1 MRQVKVMPYDE
12 DRRTGVIRHV
22 LIRTSYHFNEIMV
35 VLVCNKDTFPGQK
48 NFVKELIKKEP
59 KITTIVQNINTRSTN
74 VILGE
79 KERVLYGKGFI

>member
-1 MRQVKVMPYDE
+1 
-12 DRRTGVIRHV
+12 
-22 LIRTSYHFNEIMV
+22 MV

-79 KERVLYGKGFI
+79 KERVLYGKGFIKDTWIR